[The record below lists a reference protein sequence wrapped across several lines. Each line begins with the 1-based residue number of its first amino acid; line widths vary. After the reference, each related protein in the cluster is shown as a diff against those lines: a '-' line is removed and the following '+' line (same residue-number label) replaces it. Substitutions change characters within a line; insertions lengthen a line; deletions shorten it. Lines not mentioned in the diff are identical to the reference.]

1 MVVGVLRFVL
11 QIPGA
16 GSLKGKRHVLRKVL
30 DRVRARFNVSV
41 AEVADNDLWQKAT
54 IGVAAVGNDRAF
66 VNEVLDKVLRS
77 VEEGGAEA
85 HVVSHEME
93 LVSIADMYG
102 VSGSLK
108 PERTLA
114 EAEAAAGRVDD
125 ESRETLDESPWGD
138 EPTLEELEAA
148 AERLPEPPP
157 SSARRRRR

>member
-1 MVVGVLRFVL
+1 MVIGVLRFVL

-77 VEEGGAEA
+77 VEESGAEA
-85 HVVSHEME
+85 HVASHELE
-93 LVSIADMYG
+93 LLNIADMYG
-102 VSGSLK
+102 VAGSLK

-114 EAEAAAGRVDD
+114 EAEAEGRLAMEEELENPGDF
-125 ESRETLDESPWGD
+125 PWGD

-148 AERLPEPPP
+148 AERLPEPPRP
-157 SSARRRRR
+157 SARRRRR